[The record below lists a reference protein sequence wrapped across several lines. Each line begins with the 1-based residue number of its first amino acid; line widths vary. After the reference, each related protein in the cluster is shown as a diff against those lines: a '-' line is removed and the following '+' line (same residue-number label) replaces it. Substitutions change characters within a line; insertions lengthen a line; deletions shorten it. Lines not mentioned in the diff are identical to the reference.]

1 MIVVSVNQYER
12 TDGIGYGPL
21 PPESAPVDVRR
32 RRLRRRGRPTVC
44 RRHGVTVAAVGGL
57 SGVRGEKGG
66 ESAQRLQIRFALFRG
81 PVRQPLAATRTRDH
95 GRILGYITMIIYYY
109 YKLPYNIPYAFRNNN
124 SARAARPRQSVTA
137 VMVFYSTV
145 YNVPSY
151 YTTLYNSM
159 MGTRLVPMCCVTFFF
174 FFLLF
179 ANHPHAVT
187 WPSMCSLPPRRCPLR
202 CFKGLVKGLRAH
214 NRAKNLCVLGVPI
227 ILDTY
232 LCL

>member
-151 YTTLYNSM
+151 YTTLWW
-159 MGTRLVPMCCVTFFF
+159 GPALCPCVVWRFFF
-174 FFLLF
+174 FFCYSRITRTLLRGRVCARF
-179 ANHPHAVT
+179 HLGGVRSAA
-187 WPSMCSLPPRRCPLR
+187 L
-202 CFKGLVKGLRAH
+202 KG
-214 NRAKNLCVLGVPI
+214 
-227 ILDTY
+227 
-232 LCL
+232 